1 MTEDKVFKTFDDMEF
16 LNFELMKGIFDY
28 GFQSPS
34 KIQNLTIKNIFDGY
48 DIIAQSQ
55 SGTGK
60 TGAFTIG
67 ALSVVDPT
75 QHHPQVLIM
84 ATTRELATQIHFVIS
99 NISKHMNIKI
109 ELAIGGTQIVSHSSV
124 SRSESDRASVSR
136 SESDRAGVSRSES
149 DRVRVSRSNVSRS
162 RDPYNHIRT
171 AHIIIGTP
179 GRIFDYINRKAFDP
193 KKLSMFIMDE
203 ADALLKD
210 DFIDQIKDIYSTL
223 DSACQVIIFSATY
236 TDEILEIA
244 ESITQEPRKKILMK
258 YEELSLDLIKQYKVE
273 VRYENIKYSTLADL
287 YTKLQIGQCIIFVNS
302 INTANIL
309 EKKLIKDGFGVSK
322 IHGELTTE
330 QRTSIL
336 KDFRLGLSRVLIATD
351 VLSRGIDIEQIGIV
365 INYDLPRDFAQY
377 IHRIGRSGRFG
388 KIGVAIN
395 FITNNDHRKLED
407 LENHYKI
414 KIDDMPSPNTINQFL
429 SGVGGHLKL
438 NLN

>member
-1 MTEDKVFKTFDDMEF
+1 MTEDKVFTTFDDMEF

-67 ALSVVDPT
+67 ALSIVDPT

-109 ELAIGGTQIVSHSSV
+109 ELAIGGTQIVSHDRASV
-124 SRSESDRASVSR
+124 SHDRASVSHDRASVSHDRASVSR
-136 SESDRAGVSRSES
+136 SK
-149 DRVRVSRSNVSRS
+149 
-162 RDPYNHIRT
+162 DPYNHIRT

-210 DFIDQIKDIYSTL
+210 DFIDQIKDIYTKL

-244 ESITQEPRKKILMK
+244 ESITQEPRKKFLMK
-258 YEELSLDLIKQYKVE
+258 YEELSLDLIKQYKIE

>member
-1 MTEDKVFKTFDDMEF
+1 MTDNNNNFTSFDDMEF
-16 LNFELMKGIFDY
+16 LSYELMKGIFDY
-28 GFQSPS
+28 GFKNPS
-34 KIQNLTIKNIFDGY
+34 RIQNSTIKNIHDGY

-60 TGAFTIG
+60 TGAFTVG
-67 ALSVVDPT
+67 ALSVIDIT
-75 QHHPQVLIM
+75 QHHPQIIIM
-84 ATTRELATQIHFVIS
+84 ATTRDLATQIHYVIS

-109 ELAIGGTQIVSHSSV
+109 ALAIGGTRIV
-124 SRSESDRASVSR
+124 
-136 SESDRAGVSRSES
+136 
-149 DRVRVSRSNVSRS
+149 NNS
-162 RDPYNHIRT
+162 RDPYYHIRKS
-171 AHIIIGTP
+171 HVLIGTP

-193 KKLSMFIMDE
+193 KKLKMFIMDE

-210 DFIDQIKDIYSTL
+210 DFIEQIKIIYNEL
-223 DSACQVIIFSATY
+223 DNACQVIIFSATY

-244 ESITQEPRKKILMK
+244 DSITQEPKKKILMK

-287 YTKLQIGQCIIFVNS
+287 YTKLQIGQCIIFANS
-302 INTANIL
+302 INTINML
-309 EKKLIKDGFGVSK
+309 EKRLTRDGFGVSK

-330 QRTSIL
+330 QRTVIL
-336 KDFRLGLSRVLIATD
+336 KDFRLGLSRVLLATD
-351 VLSRGIDIEQIGIV
+351 ILSRGIDIEQIGIV
-365 INYDLPRDFAQY
+365 INYDLPRDYASY

-395 FITNNDHRKLED
+395 FVTNNDRQNLEG
-407 LENHYKI
+407 LEEHYKI

-438 NLN
+438 NNS

>member
-1 MTEDKVFKTFDDMEF
+1 
-16 LNFELMKGIFDY
+16 
-28 GFQSPS
+28 
-34 KIQNLTIKNIFDGY
+34 
-48 DIIAQSQ
+48 
-55 SGTGK
+55 
-60 TGAFTIG
+60 
-67 ALSVVDPT
+67 
-75 QHHPQVLIM
+75 
-84 ATTRELATQIHFVIS
+84 
-99 NISKHMNIKI
+99 
-109 ELAIGGTQIVSHSSV
+109 
-124 SRSESDRASVSR
+124 
-136 SESDRAGVSRSES
+136 
-149 DRVRVSRSNVSRS
+149 
-162 RDPYNHIRT
+162 
-171 AHIIIGTP
+171 
-179 GRIFDYINRKAFDP
+179 
-193 KKLSMFIMDE
+193 MDE

-210 DFIDQIKDIYSTL
+210 DFIDQIKDIYTKL

-244 ESITQEPRKKILMK
+244 ESITQEPRKKILMR

-322 IHGELTTE
+322 IHSELTTE

-414 KIDDMPSPNTINQFL
+414 KIDDMPSPHTINEFL

-438 NLN
+438 NIN

>member
-1 MTEDKVFKTFDDMEF
+1 MAELNKEEKSTKDTKEITEFNSFDDMEF

-67 ALSVVDPT
+67 ALSVIDVNIN
-75 QHHPQVLIM
+75 HPQIIIL

-99 NISKHMNIKI
+99 NISKHMNIRI
-109 ELAIGGTQIVSHSSV
+109 SLAIGGTKIVN
-124 SRSESDRASVSR
+124 E
-136 SESDRAGVSRSES
+136 
-149 DRVRVSRSNVSRS
+149 NT
-162 RDPYNHIRT
+162 RDPYKHIRQS
-171 AHIIIGTP
+171 HILIGTP
-179 GRIFDYINRKAFDP
+179 GRIFDYIERKAFNP
-193 KKLSMFIMDE
+193 KKIKMFIMDE

-210 DFIDQIKDIYSTL
+210 DFVEQIKTIFNQL
-223 DSACQVIIFSATY
+223 DSTCQVIIFSATY
-236 TDEILEIA
+236 TDEILTIA
-244 ESITQEPRKKILMK
+244 DSITNEPKKKILMK

-273 VRYENIKYSTLADL
+273 VLYDNYKYATLTDL

-302 INTANIL
+302 ISSANML
-309 EKKLIKDGFGVSK
+309 EKRLIKDGFGVSK
-322 IHGELTTE
+322 IHGELETDK
-330 QRTSIL
+330 RTSVL
-336 KDFRLGLSRVLIATD
+336 KDFRIGLARVLIATD

-395 FITNNDHRKLED
+395 FITDHDHNNLKD
-407 LENHYKI
+407 LEKHYKI
-414 KIDDMPSPNTINQFL
+414 KIDDMPCPSTINKFL

-438 NLN
+438 NNN

>member
-67 ALSVVDPT
+67 ALSIVDPT

-109 ELAIGGTQIVSHSSV
+109 ELAIGGTQIVSH
-124 SRSESDRASVSR
+124 DRASVSH
-136 SESDRAGVSRSES
+136 DRASVSH
-149 DRVRVSRSNVSRS
+149 DRASVSHDRASVSRSNVSRS
-162 RDPYNHIRT
+162 KDPYNHIRT

-210 DFIDQIKDIYSTL
+210 DFIDQIKDIYTKL

-244 ESITQEPRKKILMK
+244 ESITQEPRKKILMR

-322 IHGELTTE
+322 IHSELTTE

-414 KIDDMPSPNTINQFL
+414 KIDDMPSPHTINEFL

-438 NLN
+438 NIN

>member
-109 ELAIGGTQIVSHSSV
+109 ELAIGGTQIVSHS
-124 SRSESDRASVSR
+124 SVSR

>member
-1 MTEDKVFKTFDDMEF
+1 MTDNINQTSFDDIEF
-16 LNFELMKGIFDY
+16 LSYNLMKGIFDY
-28 GFQSPS
+28 GFQNPS
-34 KIQNLTIKNIFDGY
+34 KIQNLTIKHIFDGY

-67 ALSVVDPT
+67 ALSVIDVS
-75 QHHPQVLIM
+75 QNYPQVIIM
-84 ATTRELATQIHFVIS
+84 ATTRDLATQIHYVVS
-99 NISKHMNIKI
+99 NISKHMSIKI
-109 ELAIGGTQIVSHSSV
+109 SLAIGGTRIVG
-124 SRSESDRASVSR
+124 APK
-136 SESDRAGVSRSES
+136 
-149 DRVRVSRSNVSRS
+149 
-162 RDPYNHIRT
+162 DPYKHIRT
-171 AHIIIGTP
+171 SHVIIGTP
-179 GRIFDYINRKAFDP
+179 GRIYDYINRKAFDS
-193 KKLSMFIMDE
+193 KKIKMFIMDE

-210 DFIDQIKDIYSTL
+210 DFIEQIKLIYNEL
-223 DSACQVIIFSATY
+223 DSASQVIIFSATY
-236 TDEILEIA
+236 TDEIIVLA
-244 ESITQEPRKKILMK
+244 DSITQEPKKKILMK

-302 INTANIL
+302 INTVNML
-309 EKKLIKDGFGVSK
+309 DKRLTRDGFGVSK
-322 IHGELTTE
+322 IHGDLTTE
-330 QRTSIL
+330 QRTAVL
-336 KDFRLGLSRVLIATD
+336 KDFRLGLSRVLLATD

-365 INYDLPRDFAQY
+365 INYDMPRDFASY

-395 FITNNDHRKLED
+395 FVTNNDHENLNA

-438 NLN
+438 NNS

>member
-1 MTEDKVFKTFDDMEF
+1 MSETTDFNSFDDMEF

-28 GFQSPS
+28 GFQNPS
-34 KIQNLTIKNIFDGY
+34 RIQNLTIKNIYDGY

-67 ALSVVDPT
+67 ALSVIDVNLNY
-75 QHHPQVLIM
+75 PQVIIL

-99 NISKHMNIKI
+99 NLSKHMNIRI
-109 ELAIGGTQIVSHSSV
+109 GLAIGGTKIVN
-124 SRSESDRASVSR
+124 EAT
-136 SESDRAGVSRSES
+136 
-149 DRVRVSRSNVSRS
+149 
-162 RDPYNHIRT
+162 RDPYKHIR
-171 AHIIIGTP
+171 HSHVLIGTP
-179 GRIFDYINRKAFDP
+179 GRIYDYIERKAFNP
-193 KKLSMFIMDE
+193 KKIKMFTMDE

-210 DFIDQIKDIYSTL
+210 DFVEQIKTIFNQL
-223 DSACQVIIFSATY
+223 DAECQIVIFSATY
-236 TDEILEIA
+236 TDEILAIA
-244 ESITQEPRKKILMK
+244 DSITSEPKKKILMK

-273 VRYENIKYSTLADL
+273 VKYENFKYPTLADL

-302 INTANIL
+302 INTANHL
-309 EKKLIKDGFGVSK
+309 EKRLTKDGFGVSK
-322 IHGELTTE
+322 IHGDLNTE
-330 QRTSIL
+330 QRTAVL
-336 KDFRLGLSRVLIATD
+336 KDFRIGLTRVLIATD

-365 INYDLPRDFAQY
+365 INYDLPRDYASY

-395 FITNNDHRKLED
+395 FVSDNDYNGLKD

-414 KIDDMPSPNTINQFL
+414 KIDDMPSPATINGFL

-438 NLN
+438 NNS

>member
-1 MTEDKVFKTFDDMEF
+1 MTDNNNFNSFDDMEF
-16 LNFELMKGIFDY
+16 LSYELMKGIFDY
-28 GFQSPS
+28 GFKNPS
-34 KIQNLTIKNIFDGY
+34 RIQNLTIKNICDGY

-67 ALSVVDPT
+67 ALSVIDVT
-75 QHHPQVLIM
+75 QQYPQIIIM
-84 ATTRELATQIHFVIS
+84 ATTRDLATQIHYVIS

-109 ELAIGGTQIVSHSSV
+109 GLAIGGTRII
-124 SRSESDRASVSR
+124 E
-136 SESDRAGVSRSES
+136 
-149 DRVRVSRSNVSRS
+149 NS
-162 RDPYNHIRT
+162 RDPYRHIRKS
-171 AHIIIGTP
+171 HVLIGTP
-179 GRIFDYINRKAFDP
+179 GRIFDYINRRAFDP
-193 KKLSMFIMDE
+193 TKIKMFIMDE

-210 DFIDQIKDIYSTL
+210 DFIEQIKIIYNEL
-223 DSACQVIIFSATY
+223 DNTCQVIIFSATY

-244 ESITQEPRKKILMK
+244 DSITQEPKKKILMK
-258 YEELSLDLIKQYKVE
+258 YEELSLDLIKQYKVD

-302 INTANIL
+302 IYTVNML
-309 EKKLIKDGFGVSK
+309 EKRLTKDGFGVSK

-330 QRTSIL
+330 QRTAVL
-336 KDFRLGLSRVLIATD
+336 KDFRLGLSRVLLATD
-351 VLSRGIDIEQIGIV
+351 ILSRGIDIEQIGIV
-365 INYDLPRDFAQY
+365 INYDLPRDYASY

-395 FITNNDHRKLED
+395 FVTNNDQQHLDGLE
-407 LENHYKI
+407 EHYKI

-438 NLN
+438 NNN

>member
-1 MTEDKVFKTFDDMEF
+1 MTEDKVFTTFDDMEF

-67 ALSVVDPT
+67 ALSIVDPT

-109 ELAIGGTQIVSHSSV
+109 ELAIGGTQIVSHDRASV
-124 SRSESDRASVSR
+124 SHDRASVSR
-136 SESDRAGVSRSES
+136 SK
-149 DRVRVSRSNVSRS
+149 
-162 RDPYNHIRT
+162 DPYNHIRT

-210 DFIDQIKDIYSTL
+210 DFIDQIKDIYTKL

-244 ESITQEPRKKILMK
+244 ESITQEPRKKFLMK
-258 YEELSLDLIKQYKVE
+258 YEELSLDLIKQYKIE

>member
-124 SRSESDRASVSR
+124 SRSESDRAGVSH
-136 SESDRAGVSRSES
+136 SSVSRSES

-258 YEELSLDLIKQYKVE
+258 YEELSLYLIKQYKVE

>member
-124 SRSESDRASVSR
+124 SRSESDRAGVSH
-136 SESDRAGVSRSES
+136 SSVSRSES